1 MWGIKQLGISQGSP
15 SSQLGDIPGPQSPA
29 LHDSYDDDDDD
40 DDDDDN
46 DNDNGSDS
54 DNDNDKDNDNNND
67 NNNYNDNN
75 NNNNNNNNNG
85 NYLEVAFPHSGSL
98 STISGRIGI

>member
-1 MWGIKQLGISQGSP
+1 MIIRNVTKISNCQVNTDSKYVGIKQLGISQGSP

-29 LHDSYDDDDDD
+29 LHVSYDDDDD

-67 NNNYNDNN
+67 NNNKNYNDNN
-75 NNNNNNNNNG
+75 NNNNK
-85 NYLEVAFPHSGSL
+85 
-98 STISGRIGI
+98 

>member
-1 MWGIKQLGISQGSP
+1 MWGIKQLGICQGSP

-29 LHDSYDDDDDD
+29 LHDSYDD

-67 NNNYNDNN
+67 NNCNDNN
-75 NNNNNNNNNG
+75 NNNNNNNG
-85 NYLEVAFPHSGSL
+85 NHLEVAFPHSGSL

>member
-15 SSQLGDIPGPQSPA
+15 SSQLGDIPGPQFPA
-29 LHDSYDDDDDD
+29 LHDSYDDDDD

-67 NNNYNDNN
+67 NNNYNDNK

-85 NYLEVAFPHSGSL
+85 NYLEVVAFPHSGSL

>member
-1 MWGIKQLGISQGSP
+1 MWGIKELGISQGSP
-15 SSQLGDIPGPQSPA
+15 SSLLGDIPGPQSPA
-29 LHDSYDDDDDD
+29 LHDIYDDD

-54 DNDNDKDNDNNND
+54 DNDNDKDNDNNSD
-67 NNNYNDNN
+67 NNNYSD
-75 NNNNNNNNNG
+75 NNNNNNNNG
-85 NYLEVAFPHSGSL
+85 NYLEVAFPLSGSL

>member
-15 SSQLGDIPGPQSPA
+15 SLQLGDIPGPQSPA
-29 LHDSYDDDDDD
+29 LHDSYDD

-75 NNNNNNNNNG
+75 NNNNNNG
-85 NYLEVAFPHSGSL
+85 NYLEVAFPLSGSL

>member
-15 SSQLGDIPGPQSPA
+15 SSQLGDIRGPQSPA
-29 LHDSYDDDDDD
+29 LHDSYDDDD
-40 DDDDDN
+40 

-75 NNNNNNNNNG
+75 NNNNNNNDNG
-85 NYLEVAFPHSGSL
+85 NYLEVVAFPHSGSL
-98 STISGRIGI
+98 STISG